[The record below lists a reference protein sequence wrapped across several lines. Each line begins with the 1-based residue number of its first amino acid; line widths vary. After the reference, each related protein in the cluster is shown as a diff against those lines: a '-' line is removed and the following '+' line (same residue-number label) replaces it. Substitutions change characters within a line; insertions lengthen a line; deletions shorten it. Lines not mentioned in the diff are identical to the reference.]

1 MRCYMLKKIVLA
13 GLAIACACSLAFA
26 GGTVDKKDKKAVI
39 QLDSTVANIGTFP
52 KSASSKTIIYTFK
65 NVGNDKLVFYDAK
78 PDCGCIRVQLP
89 DKPIKPGKKGKIVVF
104 YKGLNK
110 NPGKYNHKINFAISG
125 DPAYFTLRL
134 RFVMTEK

>member
-1 MRCYMLKKIVLA
+1 MRCSMFKKIVLA
-13 GLAIACACSLAFA
+13 GLVLICACSIAFA
-26 GGTVDKKDKKAVI
+26 GGTGDKKAKKAVI

-52 KSASSKTIIYTFK
+52 KSASSRTVIYTFK

-78 PDCGCIRVQLP
+78 PDCGCIKVQLP
-89 DKPIKPGKKGKIVVF
+89 EKPIKPGKKGKIVVN

-110 NPGKYNHKINFAISG
+110 KPGRYNHKINFAISG

-134 RFVMTEK
+134 RFVMTEN